1 MGTVFRR
8 PAALRDLV
16 EHTAYLDQNAGRD
29 IAERFLRQA
38 ESTFEELAEQP
49 MMGAP
54 LPLRHPALAG
64 LRKWRIRDFDNHLIF
79 YLPRPD
85 GAVIIRVL
93 HAARNWWALLGLA
106 DEPGVIDEARDDGW
120 Q

>member
-1 MGTVFRR
+1 
-8 PAALRDLV
+8 V
-16 EHTAYLDQNAGRD
+16 EQTAYLDENAGRD

-38 ESTFEELAEQP
+38 ETTVDELADQP

-64 LRKWRIRDFDNHLIF
+64 VRKWRIKGFDNHLVF

-85 GAVIIRVL
+85 DAVIICVL
-93 HAARNWWALLGLA
+93 HAARNWWDLLGIRG
-106 DEPGVIDEARDDGW
+106 EPGAADVRRDDV
-120 Q
+120 